1 VSDVIERE
9 AWIHEKSLRSACVL
23 TIWPKRAVKQ
33 SCRQR
38 GFNRWL
44 TDEWMNQK
52 RPIQSSLY
60 LVNESLL
67 DDDYSCSC
75 LRWKASAGRIVEET

>member
-9 AWIHEKSLRSACVL
+9 VWIHEKTLRSACVL
-23 TIWPKRAVKQ
+23 KIWPKRAVKQ
-33 SCRQR
+33 SWGQR
-38 GFNRWL
+38 DFNRWQ

-52 RPIQSSLY
+52 RPIQSSLC

-67 DDDYSCSC
+67 NDDYSCSC
-75 LRWKASAGRIVEET
+75 LRCIVRKH